1 MLVEFLKSKIH
12 QVTVTQ
18 ANVNYI
24 GSITIDETLMEAA
37 NILEGQ
43 KVQVVNINNG
53 ERLETYVITAPAG
66 SGQIVINGAAA
77 HRIGKGEM
85 VTIMAFGQSQVPIMP
100 KRLLMNERNEIV
112 NTSVL

>member
-1 MLVEFLKSKIH
+1 VLV
-12 QVTVTQ
+12 T
-18 ANVNYI
+18 
-24 GSITIDETLMEAA
+24 SITSG
-37 NILEGQ
+37 N
-43 KVQVVNINNG
+43 
-53 ERLETYVITAPAG
+53 RLETYVITAPAG